1 MTGKKKQQGED
12 PIVKEM
18 MSTKD
23 VALYLDIH
31 EKQVYAL
38 LKAGKIPGT
47 KVTGK
52 WIFPRKL
59 IDEYIESNAR
69 TGLRQAREKTRK
81 IGGALLA
88 SGSND
93 PILDMLLGDVRRV
106 HPDFYVFSANTGST
120 EGLRALNAG
129 YTDIALTHLL
139 DVQTGEYN
147 IPYLGEYLPDIKP
160 VVVHL
165 FRREIGFLQQRSP
178 SPMIRKFEDLA
189 LGKVRFVNRQR
200 GAGTRVL
207 LDSHLGRLGIDPGT
221 IPGYDREVSTHL
233 EVGLAILSGEA
244 DTGIATGAMANLLGL
259 SFVSI
264 TDERFDMVVDQE
276 TYFSKSVQTF
286 IEMIRSAAFSGR
298 VGKLGNY
305 DFRESGKVLYTQ
317 L

>member
-1 MTGKKKQQGED
+1 M
-12 PIVKEM
+12 KEM

-23 VALYLDIH
+23 VAEYLDIH

-38 LKAGKIPGT
+38 LKAGRIPGT

-69 TGLRQAREKTRK
+69 TGLRQAREKIRK

-147 IPYLGEYLPDIKP
+147 IPCLEEYLPDIKP

-165 FRREIGFLQQRSP
+165 FRREIGFLEKRSP
-178 SPMIRKFEDLA
+178 SPRIGQFEDLA
-189 LGKVRFVNRQR
+189 HGKIGFVNRQR
-200 GAGTRVL
+200 GSGTRVL
-207 LDSHLGRLGIDPGT
+207 LDYHLGRLGIDPGI

-244 DTGIATGAMANLLGL
+244 DAGIATGAMANLLGL

-264 TDERFDMVVDQE
+264 TDEHFDMVVDQS
-276 TYFSKSVQTF
+276 TYFSKGVQTF

-298 VGKLGNY
+298 VEKLGHY

>member
-1 MTGKKKQQGED
+1 M
-12 PIVKEM
+12 IREM
-18 MSTKD
+18 MGTKD
-23 VALYLDIH
+23 VAEYFDIH

-38 LKAGKIPGT
+38 LKAGKLPGT
-47 KVTGK
+47 KVGGK

-59 IDEYIESNAR
+59 IDEFVESHAR
-69 TGLRQAREKTRK
+69 AGLRQAKEKSRK

-93 PILDMLLGDVRRV
+93 PVLDMLLGDVRRM

-147 IPYLGEYLPDIKP
+147 IPYLEKYLPDIKP

-165 FRREIGFLQQRSP
+165 FRREIGFLEKRSP
-178 SPMIRKFEDLA
+178 HPRIRKFEDLA
-189 LGKVRFVNRQR
+189 NRNFRFVNRQR

-207 LDSHLGRLGIDPGT
+207 LDYHLNRLGIDPGR
-221 IPGYDREVSTHL
+221 IHGYDREVSTHL
-233 EVGLAILSGEA
+233 EVGLAILADEA

-259 SFVSI
+259 SFAPI
-264 TDERFDMVVDQE
+264 TDERFDMVVDE
-276 TYFSKSVQTF
+276 STYFGKGVQTF
-286 IEMIRSAAFSGR
+286 IEMIRSAAFSTR
-298 VGKLGNY
+298 VEKLGHY
-305 DFRESGKVLYTQ
+305 DFRESGKILYTQ